1 MRNAS
6 WTGAHTSIPAS
17 VAAIAAMRI
26 ISAPL
31 ACIGKF
37 MRERGF
43 GSRPTRRRQPNTVF
57 ISLFIIAADTVSSLH
72 RQNGL

>member
-1 MRNAS
+1 
-6 WTGAHTSIPAS
+6 
-17 VAAIAAMRI
+17 MRI

-43 GSRPTRRRQPNTVF
+43 GDDVGNLS
-57 ISLFIIAADTVSSLH
+57 H
-72 RQNGL
+72 K